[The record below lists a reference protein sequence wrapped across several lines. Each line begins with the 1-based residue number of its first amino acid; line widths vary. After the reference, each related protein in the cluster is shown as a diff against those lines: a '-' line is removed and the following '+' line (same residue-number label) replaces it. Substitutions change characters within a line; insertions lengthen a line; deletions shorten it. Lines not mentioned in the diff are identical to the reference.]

1 MGKLARR
8 LASAGVNYA
17 GRTSPLLRR
26 LRKISALE
34 RREEARAFLE
44 LFCQETG
51 VSRAALEKRWAEIS
65 RALRRRNFYEHTPEE
80 LAFGAR
86 VAWRNHGRCIGRLFW
101 ESLEVFDCRKLTE
114 PDAIADRMIRHMQD
128 ALGDGRIRS
137 MISVFA
143 PVEDT
148 VLPAYIESKQITE
161 YAGYTFDDGSVL
173 GDRQNVEATRIAQ
186 SLGWQAPEPKG
197 RFDMLPV
204 IIRDRNDRRALFSVP
219 PSAYREIEIRHPT
232 EPGLADLNLK
242 WYALP
247 CLTAMILTIGGID
260 YPCAPFNGFYMCT
273 EIASRD
279 FADRKRY
286 DLLPD
291 VARVLGDEPEAT
303 KNPFWRDTALTE
315 LNRAVVHS
323 FREAGVT
330 MVDHHAASE
339 QFMEFHRREQAQGR
353 RVAADWRWIVPPQA
367 SGVCEVFHLRMT
379 NFHPVPNYY
388 NAETSDGR
396 RLMPFYGDRHR
407 SRAGQA
413 FDRLQRRWK
422 LWKRMAW

>member
-17 GRTSPLLRR
+17 GRASPLLRR
-26 LRKISALE
+26 LRKLSALE
-34 RREEARAFLE
+34 RREEARAFLQ

-51 VSRAALEKRWAEIS
+51 ASRAAREKRWAEIS
-65 RALRRRNFYEHTPEE
+65 HALRRRNFYEHTPDE

-101 ESLEVFDCRKLTE
+101 ESLEVFDCRTMTE
-114 PDAIADRMIRHMQD
+114 PDAIADRMVRHMRE

-143 PVEDT
+143 PVEDAA
-148 VLPAYIESKQITE
+148 LPAYIESRQITE
-161 YAGYTFDDGSVL
+161 YAGYTRDDGSVL
-173 GDRQNVEATRIAQ
+173 GDRQNVETTRIAQ
-186 SLGWQAPEPKG
+186 SLGWRAPEPRG
-197 RFDMLPV
+197 RFDLLPV
-204 IIRDRNDRRALFSVP
+204 IIRDRKERRALFFLP
-219 PSAYREIEIRHPT
+219 PSAYREIDIRHPT
-232 EPGLADLNLK
+232 TPAFAGLGLK

-247 CLTAMILTIGGID
+247 CLSGMILTIGGID

-286 DLLPD
+286 DVLPD
-291 VARVLGDEPEAT
+291 VARALGEAPDGA
-303 KNPFWRDTALTE
+303 KNPLWRDTALTE
-315 LNRAVVHS
+315 LNRAVLHS
-323 FREAGVT
+323 FRQDGVT
-330 MVDHHAASE
+330 IVDHHAASE
-339 QFMEFHRREQAQGR
+339 QFMEFYRREQAQGR
-353 RVAADWRWIVPPQA
+353 RVAGDWRWLVPPQA
-367 SGVCEVFHLRMT
+367 ASACEVFHLRLA

-388 NAETSDGR
+388 TAETSDGR

-407 SRAGQA
+407 SRAEQA
-413 FDRLQRRWK
+413 FDRLHRRWK